1 MLERIAATTIIT
13 FTVMIMIM
21 NMITMMTTNV
31 AQWARI
37 TKNPDKSTGLLARL
51 FARSLTPLTRS
62 LAPDC
67 SLRSRPPLRSLAH
80 SLARGKVNFWCLKM
94 TWFCHI
100 VHSAAPTERKKR
112 MRPRSNLFIGSQI
125 SNPPPKMER
134 FKWKCGIFFFSFFF
148 SNFTSRFSY
157 TRALAVRK
165 NRYRVRSLDF

>member
-67 SLRSRPPLRSLAH
+67 SLCLCPLLRSLVCSLTYFAH
-80 SLARGKVNFWCLKM
+80 SLAGWTVNDKM
-94 TWFCHI
+94 AIFS
-100 VHSAAPTERKKR
+100 VFFSVLDHSAP
-112 MRPRSNLFIGSQI
+112 LFL
-125 SNPPPKMER
+125 R
-134 FKWKCGIFFFSFFF
+134 DH
-148 SNFTSRFSY
+148 
-157 TRALAVRK
+157 ALWSKTAK
-165 NRYRVRSLDF
+165 NTD